1 MERRFS
7 LFSALRQGSNRYAYN
22 VMEGR
27 HQDRPCCAFDYHYE
41 TYSTDS
47 KGRRQT
53 HHHHF
58 SAVVVECGLPLKPLF
73 LRPESF
79 FDRMVE
85 VVGFD
90 DIDFEST
97 DFSRA
102 FHVKAPDRR
111 WAFDVIHQATMEFL
125 LGAPRYHVE
134 LQGPWVMA
142 WRSGRMKPVDIQ
154 GALFVVDGILDRL
167 PRYLVQ
173 DLSGGR
179 KA

>member
-1 MERRFS
+1 
-7 LFSALRQGSNRYAYN
+7 
-22 VMEGR
+22 MEGK

-41 TYSTDS
+41 TYTTDS

-58 SAVVVECGLPLKPLF
+58 SAVVLECGLPLKPLF
-73 LRPESF
+73 LRPESM
-79 FDRMVE
+79 FDRLGEMF
-85 VVGFD
+85 GLD

-102 FHVKAPDRR
+102 FHVKATDKR
-111 WAFDVIHQATMEFL
+111 WAFDVIHQGTMEFL
-125 LGAPRYHVE
+125 LQAPRYHVE
-134 LQGPWVMA
+134 LQGPWLMA
-142 WRSGRMKPVDIQ
+142 WRTSRMKPVDFQ
-154 GALFVVDGILDRL
+154 GALFVLDGILDRL

-179 KA
+179 NA